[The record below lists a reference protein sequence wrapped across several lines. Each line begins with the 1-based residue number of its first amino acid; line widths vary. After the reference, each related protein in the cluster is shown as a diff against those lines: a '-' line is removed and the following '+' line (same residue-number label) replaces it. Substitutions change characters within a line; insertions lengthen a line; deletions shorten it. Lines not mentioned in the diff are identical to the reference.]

1 MEPTNEVKKL
11 ILEQKLQGVINT
23 IYSVTIDARVF
34 KSVEDKQGEE
44 NAKKNLTNLEKSKDF
59 IEAEIKALE
68 PKAA

>member
-23 IYSVTIDARVF
+23 IYSVTIDARVS
-34 KSVEDKQGEE
+34 KSIEDKQGEE

-68 PKAA
+68 PNAA